1 MIKSVSQ
8 YKRDDRC
15 LFLYVHQNSDDFQ
28 IIFPSPRCRQ
38 MFYDL
43 VLQLTADLG
52 DFTDLHTDLTPG
64 VIRYEYEYD
73 DQARRVILGKGTA
86 LALRPIVA

>member
-1 MIKSVSQ
+1 
-8 YKRDDRC
+8 
-15 LFLYVHQNSDDFQ
+15 
-28 IIFPSPRCRQ
+28 